1 MAEALL
7 GDPRYEGYGFGGRAY
22 ETICGIK
29 KRVNGMGIRDLLE
42 EVYAEHPEYA
52 QYSRYEF

>member
-7 GDPRYEGYGFGGRAY
+7 GDTRYEKYEFGSRAY
-22 ETICGIK
+22 EEICGIK
-29 KRVNGMGIRDLLE
+29 KRVNGMEIRSLLK